1 MYAVILI
8 IIAMAK
14 EVLFSIP
21 VFRGTKNKK
30 TFIYTNFQ
38 KALQGMLDNDLFFV
52 EYFADINFYP
62 LGQNKVLRSEIRRIY
77 LADIRPYKELWYRA
91 VNDKW
96 LKVPKDFMYDRK
108 YKDQE
113 FLFSKRAREI
123 GEIYQGEFLALTEDS
138 IKRLTQDGDHQ
149 NQTGPGINLIIQK
162 DFEFSAGDGIFFSSA
177 NKERDMSCS
186 LQKLRKKAPDYI
198 CLYVNEIAYKENTS
212 KEKIK
217 NFLICAE
224 EDKISAD
231 EALKRSKNSIR
242 IQKAIELGIT
252 NFIYNEKQ
260 KFVACADDAIF
271 VPRNTILNA
280 WKI

>member
-1 MYAVILI
+1 MLAVILI

-21 VFRGTKNKK
+21 VFRGTKNNK

-38 KALQGMLDNDLFFV
+38 KALQGMIDNNLFFV

-62 LGQNKVLRSEIRRIY
+62 LGQNKVLKSEIIRIY
-77 LADIRPYKELWYRA
+77 LADIKPYKELWYRA

-96 LKVPKDFMYDRK
+96 LKVPKGFMYDRE
-108 YKDQE
+108 YKDKE

-123 GEIYQGEFLALTEDS
+123 SEIYQGEFWALTEKC
-138 IKRLTQDGDHQ
+138 IKNFIQDENNQ
-149 NQTGPGINLIIQK
+149 NQQEQGGNLIIQK
-162 DFEFSAGDGIFFSSA
+162 DFEFLAGDGIFFSSA
-177 NKERDMSCS
+177 NKEKDMSCS

-198 CLYVNEIAYKENTS
+198 CLDVNEIAYTANMS
-212 KEKIK
+212 KKRIK

-224 EDKISAD
+224 EDKISAE
-231 EALKRSKNSIR
+231 EALKRKPNSIG
-242 IQKAIELGIT
+242 IQKAINDGIT
-252 NFIYNEKQ
+252 NFIFNEEQ
-260 KFVACADDAIF
+260 KFVTYAKDVIF
-271 VPRNTILNA
+271 VPRNTLLNA